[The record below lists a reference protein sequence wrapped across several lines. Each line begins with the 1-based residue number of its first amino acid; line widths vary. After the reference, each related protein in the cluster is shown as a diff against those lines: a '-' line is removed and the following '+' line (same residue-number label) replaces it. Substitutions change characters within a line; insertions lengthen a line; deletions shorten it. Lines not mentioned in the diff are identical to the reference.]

1 MARIAINGLGRI
13 GRAVF
18 KIALEDPEIELV
30 AVNDL
35 LSPENLVYLLRSDS
49 VYGRYSKPLRFEDG
63 VLIVEDRRIAL
74 LDEKDPAALPWKDMD
89 VDIAMECTGVFTNA
103 EGLQKHL
110 DAGARHAMLSAPAK
124 GNGVKTVVPGV
135 NHAAPEDRMFSTA
148 SCTTNCITPVVE
160 IMGRRIGVEQAVM
173 TTVHAYTSTQEI
185 VDSPSKKF
193 RRGRAA
199 AINFVPTTTGAAKA
213 TGQVLPE
220 FQGKFDGVA
229 IRGPVPV
236 GSIADIVMIT
246 TRDTSADEIN
256 QIFGEESG
264 SERYQDVVGVSDEDM
279 VSTDII
285 GDSRAS
291 VVDLTMTKVV
301 GGRLAKVM
309 SWYDNEWGYAAQ
321 MVREAAH
328 IAALSAPERAEAVSS
343 RR

>member
-1 MARIAINGLGRI
+1 MTRIAINGLGRI
-13 GRAVF
+13 GRAAF
-18 KIALEDPEIELV
+18 KIAMDHPDLEV
-30 AVNDL
+30 AAINDL

-49 VYGRYSKPLRFEDG
+49 VYGRYGKPLRFEDG

-74 LDEKDPAALPWKDMD
+74 LNQKDPAQLPWADMD
-89 VDIAMECTGVFTNA
+89 IEVALECTGIFTNA

-110 DAGARHAMLSAPAK
+110 DAGARHAILSAPAK
-124 GNGVKTVVPGV
+124 GDGVKTIVPGV
-135 NHAAPEDRMFSTA
+135 NHASQEDRMFSTA

-160 IMGRRIGVEQAVM
+160 IMGRRIGVEQALM
-173 TTVHAYTSTQEI
+173 TTVHAYTSSQEI
-185 VDSPSKKF
+185 VDGPSKKF

-199 AINFVPTTTGAAKA
+199 AVNFVPTTTGAAKA
-213 TGQVLPE
+213 TGEVLPE
-220 FQGKFDGVA
+220 YEGKFDGVA

-236 GSIADIVMIT
+236 GSMADIVMIT

-256 QIFGEESG
+256 QIFHEESG

-285 GDSRAS
+285 GDGRAS

-301 GGRLAKVM
+301 GDRLAKVM
-309 SWYDNEWGYAAQ
+309 SWYDNEWGYASQ

-328 IAALSAPERAEAVSS
+328 VAALSTPERAEAVSS
-343 RR
+343 SR